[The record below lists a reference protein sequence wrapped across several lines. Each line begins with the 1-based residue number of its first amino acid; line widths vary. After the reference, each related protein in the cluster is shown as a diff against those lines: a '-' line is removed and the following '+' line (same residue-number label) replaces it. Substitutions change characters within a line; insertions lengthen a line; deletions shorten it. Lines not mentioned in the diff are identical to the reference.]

1 MSMSGRRDRRQTPT
15 TGPRGVGAR
24 PPTKEVGAHAVSR
37 LPHTNTSIFV
47 KVVVAAEQ
55 EVEGVE
61 VREAG
66 LRLGPRQVTL

>member
-1 MSMSGRRDRRQTPT
+1 M
-15 TGPRGVGAR
+15 GAR

-47 KVVVAAEQ
+47 KVVVAEQ